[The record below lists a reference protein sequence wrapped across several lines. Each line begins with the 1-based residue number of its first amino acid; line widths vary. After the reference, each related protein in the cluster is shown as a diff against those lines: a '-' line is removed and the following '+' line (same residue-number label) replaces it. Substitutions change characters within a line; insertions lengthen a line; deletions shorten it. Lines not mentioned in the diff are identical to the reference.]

1 MCMVKDFSG
10 SLILRDNKVLMFYN
24 EDEDFWDV
32 PSGKRE
38 DEELSADAASRV
50 AENFTGCSSE
60 VQKYQGK
67 FKTTF
72 NYGDNEVI
80 WQPYMV
86 EIQGE
91 PSGGEWVNKEDIPS
105 KQLSPPLQNVSEKL
119 ADKL

>member
-1 MCMVKDFSG
+1 MIEDFSG
-10 SLILRDNKVLMFYN
+10 SLILRGNKVLMFYN
-24 EDEDFWDV
+24 DEEDFWDV

-38 DEELSADAASRV
+38 SGELSADAASRV
-50 AENFTGCSSE
+50 SEQFTGCSSE
-60 VQKYQGK
+60 VLKYQGK

-72 NYGDNEVI
+72 ESSEGEAT

-86 EIQGE
+86 EI
-91 PSGGEWVNKEDIPS
+91 SGNPEEGEWVNKEEIPS